1 MSHREGDVLFE
12 DRFDGTGPDSWPIP
26 PISLIEDPE
35 HGKVLH
41 LKAGDPNAGL
51 WLGWAGDESWRNY
64 RLEVE
69 VLPLGEGGFLGLDF
83 HVQDDESGCCN
94 LHFGVPTEDAGR
106 LFEGCG
112 RWDDS
117 NTSWKLGPLSQ
128 RKAPVPEDGWLRLRL
143 DAGETVANL
152 YQGDDPEPVFTIYDL
167 PFASGGIRLWR
178 YYASAYFRNLRV
190 TALEDVEPILDDTWG
205 SVLGP
210 GVIRNW
216 SVSRMLP
223 QGFGSDDPVAAA
235 SADDMNWRDVTGDR
249 RGVVN
254 VIGIAPGEYCRKG
267 VVFARAAVG
276 SAPRAT
282 SGGAS
287 GAARPFRLTYTDQ
300 LSMWCN
306 GGKVFDGER
315 RGWNDP
321 GRSEADGW
329 GRLMP
334 DQFEV
339 ECELE
344 PGENEIL
351 VRLEVNEPLFGSG
364 FWVRAV

>member
-1 MSHREGDVLFE
+1 MKHHEGELLFE
-12 DRFDGTGPDSWPIP
+12 DGFDGKSTGDWPIP

-51 WLGWAGDESWRNY
+51 WLGWVGDETWRNY
-64 RLEVE
+64 RLEME
-69 VLPLGEGGFLGLDF
+69 VLPVGDEGGFLGFDF

-94 LHFGVPTEDAGR
+94 VHFLAFPEEDER
-106 LFEGCG
+106 HFEGCG
-112 RWDDS
+112 RYDDT

-128 RKAPVPEDGWLRLRL
+128 RRALVSRGEWIKLRL
-143 DAGETVANL
+143 DVGETVANL
-152 YQGDDPEPVFTIYDL
+152 YVGDDPAPFFTIYDL
-167 PFASGGIRLWR
+167 PFATGGVRLWR

-190 TALEDVEPILDDTWG
+190 TALGAVEPVLEDAWG

-210 GVIRNW
+210 GVIRDW
-216 SVSRMLP
+216 KISRMLP
-223 QGFGSDDPVAAA
+223 VGFGADDPVAAVR
-235 SADDMNWRDVTGDR
+235 ADDMGWRDVVTDR

-254 VIGIAPGEYCRKG
+254 VVAINPGEYCRKG
-267 VVFARAAVG
+267 VVFAK
-276 SAPRAT
+276 
-282 SGGAS
+282 AS
-287 GAARPFRLTYTDQ
+287 VASVDEVARPFHLTYTDQ
-300 LSMWCN
+300 LSMWLN
-306 GGKVFDGER
+306 GARVFDGER

-334 DQFEV
+334 DQFGM
-339 ECELE
+339 ELPLT

-364 FWVRAV
+364 FWVRAL